1 MNAFIAQ
8 NSVRPVSK
16 KVDSV
21 FLAMGNTLC
30 EVRGSVS
37 FLDHRDAAG
46 KLELVVWEKDEENFY
61 SIEATTAGST
71 KGALD
76 NLVC

>member
-1 MNAFIAQ
+1 
-8 NSVRPVSK
+8 
-16 KVDSV
+16 
-21 FLAMGNTLC
+21 MGNALC

-71 KGALD
+71 NCRPGD
-76 NLVC
+76 VVC